1 MKAMILAAG
10 RGERMRPLTDRIP
23 KPLLP
28 VGGKPLIVW
37 HLEHL
42 ARAGLREV
50 VINHAHLGAQIEA
63 ALGDGAR
70 WGLSIR
76 YSPEPE
82 GALETAGG
90 IANAL
95 PLLGDEAPFLVIN
108 GDIYCDWDVTR
119 AVNALLPDDLAHLVL
134 VPNPP
139 HHPRGDFS
147 LTGTQVGADI
157 AAAGAQVSTFSG
169 IGIYR
174 PQLFA
179 DIRRRASLG
188 GRCGACEMN
197 AHCGGCRARAYGMTG
212 DLMAEDPLCTHTPG
226 KFAGSPL
233 LALQGPGGGPGAL
246 GAQAI
251 QYGPESPTTI
261 VWDDAAAARMKRI
274 PAFVRGMVV
283 RAVEESCRTRG
294 LDRVTIA
301 ELEQIRAR
309 MPTPK
314 FFG

>member
-10 RGERMRPLTDRIP
+10 RGERMRPLTDQIP

-37 HLEHL
+37 HLERL

-50 VINHAHLGAQIEA
+50 VINHAHLGVQIEA

-95 PLLGDEAPFLVIN
+95 PLLGNGEPFLVVN
-108 GDIYCDWDVTR
+108 GDIHCDWDVAR
-119 AVNALLPDDLAHLVL
+119 AVNALEEKDLAHLVL

-139 HHPRGDFS
+139 HHAQGDF
-147 LTGTQVGADI
+147 LLVNGEVRADI
-157 AAAGAQVSTFSG
+157 QAPAGNEQVCTFSG

-179 DIRRRASLG
+179 EIQR
-188 GRCGACEMN
+188 GRPAKL
-197 AHCGGCRARAYGMTG
+197 A
-212 DLMAEDPLCTHTPG
+212 
-226 KFAGSPL
+226 PL
-233 LALQGPGGGPGAL
+233 LRVAM
-246 GAQAI
+246 
-251 QYGPESPTTI
+251 
-261 VWDDAAAARMKRI
+261 DA
-274 PAFVRGMVV
+274 G
-283 RAVEESCRTRG
+283 
-294 LDRVTIA
+294 RVSGELHVGRWVDVGTPQRLA
-301 ELEQIRAR
+301 ELDAELRSLSHEGIPSPMQEHGDI
-309 MPTPK
+309 
-314 FFG
+314 